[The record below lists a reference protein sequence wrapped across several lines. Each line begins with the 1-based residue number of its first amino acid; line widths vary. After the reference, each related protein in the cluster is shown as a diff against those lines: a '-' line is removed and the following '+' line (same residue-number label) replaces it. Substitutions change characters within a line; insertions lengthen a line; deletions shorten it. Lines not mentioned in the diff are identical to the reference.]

1 MAPRLSLGPAERPRH
16 RPATRRAAREESR
29 EAHAAANPGHDHSY
43 DTAPEGNVP
52 PSEDEA
58 RDPDSGG
65 SLPPPLKAKAAKS
78 KKKPPLL
85 AALDTFGAC
94 PTVAALNKCLL
105 VKVCEEMKRRGIK
118 VAVPKDV
125 KGDAKVALLRARLR
139 ELWGVTAETPA
150 TNGTEPFEDGLGK
163 SIEAHVV
170 KSRVLKIVEA

>member
-1 MAPRLSLGPAERPRH
+1 
-16 RPATRRAAREESR
+16 
-29 EAHAAANPGHDHSY
+29 
-43 DTAPEGNVP
+43 VP

-139 ELWGVTAETPA
+139 ELWGVTAA
-150 TNGTEPFEDGLGK
+150 W
-163 SIEAHVV
+163 
-170 KSRVLKIVEA
+170 